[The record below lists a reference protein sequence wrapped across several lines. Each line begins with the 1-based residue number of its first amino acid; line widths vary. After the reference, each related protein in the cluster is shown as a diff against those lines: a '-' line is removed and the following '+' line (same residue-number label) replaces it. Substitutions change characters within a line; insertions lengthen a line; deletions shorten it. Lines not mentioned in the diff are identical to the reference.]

1 MAILLAVTVLVGL
14 LLPLEQLKLPASW
27 RSRLPVSD
35 GTPQH
40 VGDGD
45 RPSSGR
51 RRPAG
56 PDITEQWG
64 LFTATFVRDRLH
76 ALEEE
81 LQRLDRDPDV
91 FAKAF
96 HTLAA
101 RSAYDA
107 LLGEATT
114 VAEQPWW
121 HVGEVLDSEAL
132 GSRGGLR
139 EVLEF

>member
-1 MAILLAVTVLVGL
+1 MAFLLAVTVLVGL

-27 RSRLPVSD
+27 RSRLPVND
-35 GTPQH
+35 GAPWE

-51 RRPAG
+51 RQPAG

-64 LFTATFVRDRLH
+64 LFTAAFVRERMH
-76 ALEEE
+76 ALEDE

-96 HTLAA
+96 HTLVA

-107 LLGEATT
+107 LLSEATT

-121 HVGEVLDSEAL
+121 HVGEVVDAEAL